1 MMEICYINGKPYPKK
16 DIENTSWQE
25 YIRFSLS
32 VMPRKLYKFFPN
44 TISKSSGT
52 NHSLEA
58 LKNNTVFLQSPILF
72 DDPYDSTLYAD
83 EQEFHVI
90 RVKYYATLCGFHY
103 EDSWDISRIVYE
115 FLVFLYPFLKS
126 QSELEKVFQIK
137 GNPNDLVD
145 LTHQVFVLT
154 LLNEIIRNP
163 DSPTAFQDAFY
174 QALHNEYISKQT
186 DLIKKFRISCFTTN
200 PFSMLMWAH
209 YADSH
214 KGFCVEYDIPT
225 PDEHNI
231 NLLQNLLPVIYSDE
245 RVSVL
250 NECLADLTCPTVT
263 EETMSAIY
271 KYGLLTKSVDWC
283 YQNEWR
289 LISLGDMLSE
299 GNGFDCSFFPIS
311 KVFIGAKMSEDN
323 RTEIIKNCNDQ
334 KIPSICVLPA
344 PSVFSMEEC
353 PSKMNNPNCTYKKLV
368 D

>member
-1 MMEICYINGKPYPKK
+1 MDICYINGKPYPKK

-72 DDPYDSTLYAD
+72 DDPYDSTLYLD

-90 RVKYYATLCGFHY
+90 RVRYYANLCGFRY

-115 FLVFLYPFLKS
+115 FSVFLYPFLKS

-145 LTHQVFVLT
+145 MTHQVFVLS
-154 LLNEIIRNP
+154 LLNEIIRNL
-163 DSPTAFQDAFY
+163 DSPTAIQNAFY

-250 NECLADLTCPTVT
+250 NECLEDLTCPTVT
-263 EETMSAIY
+263 EDTLSAIY

-289 LISLGDMLSE
+289 LISLDDMLSK
-299 GNGFDCSFFPIS
+299 GNGYDCSFFPIS

-323 RTEIIKNCNDQ
+323 RMEIIKICNDQ

-344 PSVFSMEEC
+344 QSVFSMEEC
-353 PSKMNNPNCTYKKLV
+353 PSKMNNPNCTYKELV